1 MSPARLYDTQASMLL
16 RAHDNCG
23 ATSMGQDV
31 SADRA
36 QEHSG
41 EPAVT
46 SITHNQKLSTVRSI
60 DESLSGVSLHRSFSH
75 RLGEGRQLR
84 WHFAGSPWR
93 WLKKSTP
100 IMDPTTRNL
109 RDLPR
114 IDRLNGRTR

>member
-1 MSPARLYDTQASMLL
+1 MLL

-75 RLGEGRQLR
+75 RLGEAPTASTAFRRISLEI
-84 WHFAGSPWR
+84 AE
-93 WLKKSTP
+93 KSTP
-100 IMDPTTRNL
+100 IMDTRPPGTCGTCHAL
-109 RDLPR
+109 TASTAAPVSAP
-114 IDRLNGRTR
+114 

>member
-1 MSPARLYDTQASMLL
+1 MLL

-46 SITHNQKLSTVRSI
+46 SITHSQKLSTVRSI
-60 DESLSGVSLHRSFSH
+60 DESLSGVSLHRSFTDS
-75 RLGEGRQLR
+75 GE
-84 WHFAGSPWR
+84 APTA
-93 WLKKSTP
+93 STAF
-100 IMDPTTRNL
+100 R
-109 RDLPR
+109 R
-114 IDRLNGRTR
+114 ISFGDD

>member
-46 SITHNQKLSTVRSI
+46 SITRWFRGL
-60 DESLSGVSLHRSFSH
+60 VSSCLLLLAAISRFHR
-75 RLGEGRQLR
+75 RATRRRGR
-84 WHFAGSPWR
+84 
-93 WLKKSTP
+93 
-100 IMDPTTRNL
+100 
-109 RDLPR
+109 
-114 IDRLNGRTR
+114 